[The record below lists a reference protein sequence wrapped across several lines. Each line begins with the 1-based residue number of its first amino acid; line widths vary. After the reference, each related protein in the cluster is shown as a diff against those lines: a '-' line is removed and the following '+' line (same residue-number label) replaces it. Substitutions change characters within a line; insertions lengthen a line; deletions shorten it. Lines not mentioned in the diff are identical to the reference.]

1 MIAAETHVSLFYT
14 VALKGDLAL
23 LPRLFTFLSR
33 ERATVRGLSLL
44 VDMGCACAPEAWICQ
59 ATAGR
64 GMLVAMDGMGYD
76 AFHVGVR
83 DPLYQV
89 PYIVEGLQRLI
100 VTRFAAGPW
109 SVRLNRQGVLV
120 GFANGTQMARAAADL
135 PDVDLLIGLRY
146 TDHAVMQAEW
156 RAPQRWLLFD
166 CGDGQTQVGRLDL
179 TLLPEPPYINVQG
192 HTALTMPEGTPPDPT
207 ISGVIE
213 FVQSEARYAEQKREK
228 S

>member
-1 MIAAETHVSLFYT
+1 MIAAETHLSLFYT

-33 ERATVRGLSLL
+33 QRAAVRGLSFL

-83 DPLYQV
+83 DPLYRA
-89 PYIVEGLQRLI
+89 PHIIEGLQRLI
-100 VTRFAAGPW
+100 VTRFAAGGW
-109 SVRLNRQGVLV
+109 SVQVERGGVRV
-120 GFANGTQMARAAADL
+120 GFANAAQMARAAADL

-146 TDHAVMQAEW
+146 TDQAVMQLEW
-156 RAPQRWLLFD
+156 QAGQRRLLFD
-166 CGDGQTQVGRLDL
+166 CGERQSQIGRLDL
-179 TLLPEPPYINVQG
+179 TLLPEAPYLTVQG
-192 HTALTMPEGTPPDPT
+192 HAALSLPEGTPPDPT

-213 FVQSEARYAEQKREK
+213 FVQSEARYAERKREG